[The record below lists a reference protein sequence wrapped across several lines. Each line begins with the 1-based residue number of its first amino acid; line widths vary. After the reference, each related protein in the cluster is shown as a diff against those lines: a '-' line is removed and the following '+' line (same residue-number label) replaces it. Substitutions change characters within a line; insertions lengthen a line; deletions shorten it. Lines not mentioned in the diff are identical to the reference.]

1 MNIPTSAQ
9 MTPIHEVW
17 SSPYDSSLDLDDSS
31 PEDSSPDE
39 SSPDDSSLDNSSLDN
54 GNPNLSFDA

>member
-1 MNIPTSAQ
+1 

-31 PEDSSPDE
+31 PEDSSPEDSCPDH
-39 SSPDDSSLDNSSLDN
+39 SSPDDSSLDNTSLDN
-54 GNPNLSFDA
+54 GNPNLSFDAW

>member
-1 MNIPTSAQ
+1 

-31 PEDSSPDE
+31 PEDSSPEDSCPDD

-54 GNPNLSFDA
+54 GNPNLSFDAW

>member
-1 MNIPTSAQ
+1 

-31 PEDSSPDE
+31 PEDSSPEDSCPDH

-54 GNPNLSFDA
+54 GNPNLSFDAW